1 MNKKLFVIPCLLT
14 MGIYSA
20 CCNADADYYE
30 SYAPNYIGGE
40 MEKGDFMPIEQVKGD
55 ESKFDEII
63 ENQFVSAKEQNQSTF
78 SIDADGASFCTMR
91 RYTDI
96 GWEISKDMVRIEE
109 YLNYFTFDYADPQGD
124 NNVAINSELGTCP
137 WNPNHKLLRLG
148 IKGKSLKK
156 EEIPLANYVFMVDVS
171 GSMSGED
178 RIELLKSGLL
188 NMLEYLNPKDRIS
201 IVSYSGDVKLVLE
214 STPVEKINE
223 IKKAIYS
230 LNTGGST
237 NGGDALKMAYQQAVN
252 NYIKDGNNR
261 IIMGTD
267 GDFNVGVTSTEELL
281 KIVEEYASK
290 GIYLTVCGFGT
301 GNYNDGMMEKVSNRG
316 NGTYE
321 FIDSEEQM
329 MKVFVHERSK
339 FNSVANDAKCQI
351 TFNPEYIDSYRLIGY
366 ENRKLN
372 NEDFLDDKKDAGEIG
387 AGQTI
392 TALYEII
399 TSPEFE
405 KISDNQKIATFDFRY
420 KKSLLEESIPLS
432 LEIMSQDFNQNLSE
446 NYTFAAGVACFG
458 LVARDSQFKGNASRE
473 MAKDLISKSLTFDP
487 GNYRKGFLEII
498 DKVKISQ

>member
-1 MNKKLFVIPCLLT
+1 
-14 MGIYSA
+14 MGILSSCCSA
-20 CCNADADYYE
+20 DDDYDYKGQLSLNE
-30 SYAPNYIGGE
+30 DSYMFQIKDN
-40 MEKGDFMPIEQVKGD
+40 FPIDGLEQENNKY
-55 ESKFDEII
+55 DEII
-63 ENQFVSAKEQNQSTF
+63 ENQFMPTKVENKSTF

-91 RYTDI
+91 KYTDLD
-96 GWEISKDMVRIEE
+96 WEISKDMVRIEE
-109 YLNYFTFDYADPQGD
+109 YLNYFTFDYQDPMGED
-124 NNVAINSELGTCP
+124 NVAINSELGTCP
-137 WNPNHKLLRLG
+137 WNKEHKLLRLG

-171 GSMSGED
+171 GSMYGED

-201 IVSYSGDVKLVLE
+201 IVTYAGEVKLALE
-214 STPVEKINE
+214 STPVEKISE
-223 IKKAIYS
+223 IQKVIKS
-230 LNTGGST
+230 LNTDGCT

-252 NYIKDGNNR
+252 NYIKGGNNR

-321 FIDSEEQM
+321 YIDNENQM

-339 FNSVANDAKCQI
+339 FTSVANDSKCQI
-351 TFNPEYIDSYRLIGY
+351 TFDEKYIESYRLIGY
-366 ENRKLN
+366 ENRVLN
-372 NEDFLDDKKDAGEIG
+372 NEDFTDDKKDAGEIG

-392 TALYEII
+392 TALFEIV
-399 TSPEFE
+399 TTPEFDNLSE
-405 KISDNQKIATFDFRY
+405 NQKIATFDFRY

-432 LEIMSQDFNQNLSE
+432 LEIMSDDCNKNLSE
-446 NYTFAAGVACFG
+446 NFTFAAGVACFG
-458 LVARDSQFKGNASRE
+458 LVARDSKFKGQATKQ
-473 MAKDLISKSLTFDP
+473 MAKELISKSLTFDP
-487 GNYRKGFLEII
+487 GSYRKEFLQLI
-498 DKVKISQ
+498 DKVKISEKNN